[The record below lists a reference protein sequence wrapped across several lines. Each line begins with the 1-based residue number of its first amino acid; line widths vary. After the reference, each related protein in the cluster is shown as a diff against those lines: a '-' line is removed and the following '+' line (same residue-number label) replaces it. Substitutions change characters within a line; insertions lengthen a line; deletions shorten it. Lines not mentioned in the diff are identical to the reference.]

1 FSTYLY
7 EHLHHRVLLPFPT
20 RRSSDLIPLLL
31 ANPHSLIEG
40 MAITSFAIGSD
51 KAFIYLRGEV
61 AHVHRRVRHAINE
74 AKAAGLLGENIL
86 GSGYNLDIVLH
97 SGAGAYICGE
107 ETALL
112 DSLAGRRGQPRL
124 KPPFPA
130 VAGLYA
136 RPTVVNNVESIAS
149 VPGIVRE

>member
-74 AKAAGLLGENIL
+74 AKAAGLLGENR
-86 GSGYNLDIVLH
+86 S
-97 SGAGAYICGE
+97 E
-107 ETALL
+107 EHTSELQSRFDLVCRLL
-112 DSLAGRRGQPRL
+112 LE
-124 KPPFPA
+124 KKK
-130 VAGLYA
+130 
-136 RPTVVNNVESIAS
+136 
-149 VPGIVRE
+149 